1 MGIFCSYKACYAASG
16 RGCAGFAELY
26 WRHFRRVVT
35 ELECGWSMEYE
46 VWASGISKQ
55 NIGWISLNE
64 LSDTFE
70 IGNWKERITS
80 GFSNPQLNNDNK
92 EDG

>member
-46 VWASGISKQ
+46 VWASGISK
-55 NIGWISLNE
+55 
-64 LSDTFE
+64 
-70 IGNWKERITS
+70 
-80 GFSNPQLNNDNK
+80 
-92 EDG
+92 